1 MTTIAV
7 RAGVM
12 AADRLLD
19 GWQAVGKIFR
29 LKDGSLLGGAGNY
42 DDILETVAWLNAG
55 AKPDAR
61 PEIPADANDFVLL
74 DRDGAIYWLTDPFLR
89 RVLVTEQFYAI
100 GTGSKVALGA
110 MDMGASAK
118 RAVEAACR
126 YDESTGLGVD
136 VVKVKRK

>member
-42 DDILETVAWLNAG
+42 DDILEIVAWLNAG

-61 PEIPADANDFVLL
+61 PDIPADVNDLVLL
-74 DRDGAIYWLTDPFLR
+74 DTDGAIYWLTDPFLR
-89 RVLVTEQFYAI
+89 RVKVTEDFYAV
-100 GTGSKVALGA
+100 GTGAKVALGA

-136 VVKVKRK
+136 VIRVKRK